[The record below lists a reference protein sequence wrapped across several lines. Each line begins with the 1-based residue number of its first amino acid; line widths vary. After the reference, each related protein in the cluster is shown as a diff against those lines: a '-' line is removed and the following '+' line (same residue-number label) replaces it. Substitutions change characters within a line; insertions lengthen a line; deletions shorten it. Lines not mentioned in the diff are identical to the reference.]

1 MIKTMNMPK
10 AQGGMSEYTIQKWLK
25 KVGDTVAKDEALFS
39 IAVGK
44 LAKTVGSE
52 FSGVITEIRTAVPN
66 GEIPEGHAVLVVPD
80 ALPTRDQYAVMQ
92 VGDTVVEVTTNL
104 GLNDVKDILK

>member
-10 AQGGMSEYTIQKWLK
+10 AQGGMSEFTIQKWLK
-25 KVGDTVAKDEALFS
+25 KVGDTVAKDEPLFS

-52 FSGVITEIRTAVPN
+52 FSGVITEILVEAGSVALVDGAVTC
-66 GEIPEGHAVLVVPD
+66 GS
-80 ALPTRDQYAVMQ
+80 
-92 VGDTVVEVTTNL
+92 
-104 GLNDVKDILK
+104 